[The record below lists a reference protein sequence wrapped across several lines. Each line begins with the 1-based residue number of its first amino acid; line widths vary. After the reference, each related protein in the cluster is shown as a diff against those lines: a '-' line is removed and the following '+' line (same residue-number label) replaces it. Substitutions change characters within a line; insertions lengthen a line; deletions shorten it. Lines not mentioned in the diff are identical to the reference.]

1 MIEVVAGVLTAS
13 GPDRVIDLGA
23 GTGALSEAIL
33 AQDGAQAVELIDV
46 DPEMLGQARRWLER
60 FEGRVCVRE
69 MSFLAALPQCDGA
82 VTALALHH
90 VPTLDEK
97 RALYGR
103 IHAVLRPGGI
113 FRERRWDDAGGPVRA
128 GSRLPRLGRA
138 HDAVLD
144 RRGARSEHPGPS
156 QLAMICLFW
165 DWFV

>member
-113 FRERRWDDAGGPVRA
+113 FVNGDGTMPADPSGREAAYRA
-128 GSRLPRLGRA
+128 WA
-138 HDAVLD
+138 
-144 RRGARSEHPGPS
+144 EHMM
-156 QLAMICLFW
+156 QC
-165 DWFV
+165 